1 MLKDFVRMAVPA
13 FAMIFSFSCSGPQPS
28 RHEQSMLDD
37 YDFMV
42 HTLGEVFPATIP
54 VKESYGIDVPQILF
68 QSREKINVG
77 MTETDFARFID
88 TTLRSCKWKHMHVN
102 PRLYGLDE
110 KSRVRKMLGSNVSP
124 EAIRKTHEIYESI
137 RAKQVLAPKT
147 IDLTYF
153 DGAYY
158 SKYDFTVNGAVYN
171 RGLKLVAVDGRKP
184 LEIIAGYQDLLD
196 SFDYRHKIFYA
207 DTFNT
212 GAGANFYR
220 FMPVPQDG
228 VRKFVFQS
236 ADGKDIG
243 ITVASADSVVNKTP
257 ENSFAALG
265 PRVVYLKDEKILY
278 IRIPAMNEDDI
289 PFYDK
294 EIHNRI
300 ISRDIAAV
308 VLDVRGN
315 TGGSDLVWQRILE
328 FFVPKLDV
336 SFTLITTPSPI
347 AIEFMR
353 QARTALTGQRILT
366 KGFPLFVPY
375 LGLNEMPSYTL
386 NINSKVQGGK
396 DCPVY
401 IITHDV
407 CASTGNLLS
416 VAERSPH
423 VTTVGLRNPVALGMA
438 TNAFFFSLP
447 HSQLVISL
455 TLQLDLTGCENAGDV
470 MHTEVDMEVP
480 FTAEEFIAYQNQDNI
495 KNLPD
500 YLVNRD
506 PFFRKILDSR
516 KAPKIEKESETEKPK
531 EEKPAAK

>member
-1 MLKDFVRMAVPA
+1 MLKDFIRVAAPA
-13 FAMIFSFSCSGPQPS
+13 FAMIFSFSCSSPHLP
-28 RHEQSMLDD
+28 RAEQLMLDD
-37 YDFMV
+37 YDFMTR
-42 HTLGEVFPATIP
+42 TLTEVFPATVP
-54 VKESYGIDVPQILF
+54 VKESYGIDVPQIIF
-68 QSREKINVG
+68 QSREKINAR
-77 MTETDFARFID
+77 MTEADFAEFLD
-88 TTLRSCKWKHMHVN
+88 TTLRSCKWKHMQVN
-102 PRLYGLDE
+102 SRLYGLDE
-110 KSRVRKMLGSNVSP
+110 KSRVRKLLGSHVSP
-124 EAIRKTHEIYESI
+124 EAIRKTYEISEQI
-137 RAKQVLAPKT
+137 RQKRTLPPKT
-147 IDLTYF
+147 IDLAYF

-158 SKYDFTVNGAVYN
+158 SRYDFTVNGAAYD

-184 LEIIAGYQDLLD
+184 LEIIAEYQDKLD

-207 DTFNT
+207 DAFNT

-220 FMPVPQDG
+220 FMPAPQDG

-236 ADGKDIG
+236 SDGKDVEIA
-243 ITVASADSVVNKTP
+243 VANADSVVNKTP
-257 ENSFAALG
+257 ENGFSALG
-265 PRVVYLKDEKILY
+265 PKVIYLESRKILY

-294 EIHNRI
+294 EIHNRMTG
-300 ISRDIAAV
+300 REIAAV
-308 VLDVRGN
+308 VLDVRNN

-336 SFTLITTPSPI
+336 SFTLVTTPSPI
-347 AIEFMR
+347 ANEFMS

-375 LGLNEMPSYTL
+375 LGLNEMPSYSL
-386 NINSKVQGGK
+386 NINSKAPGGK
-396 DCPVY
+396 DRPVY

-407 CASTGNLLS
+407 YGSTGNLLS

-423 VTTVGLRNPVALGMA
+423 VTTVGLCNPVPLGMA

-455 TLQLDLTGCENAGDV
+455 TLQLDLTGCENAEDV
-470 MHTEVDMEVP
+470 MHTKVDIEVP
-480 FTAEEFIAYQNQDNI
+480 FTAGEFIDYQNQDNI
-495 KNLPD
+495 RNLPD

-516 KAPKIEKESETEKPK
+516 KPPEVEKKP
-531 EEKPAAK
+531 EVEKPAAK